1 MAKRINYLQASIIR
15 LMEAI
20 IQLQAVKNTLHPCQ
34 QMPIMSDSESTI
46 VLFFE
51 VHVQELLESLQS

>member
-1 MAKRINYLQASIIR
+1 MI
-15 LMEAI
+15 I

-34 QMPIMSDSESTI
+34 QMAIMPESTI

-51 VHVQELLESLQS
+51 VYIQELPESL